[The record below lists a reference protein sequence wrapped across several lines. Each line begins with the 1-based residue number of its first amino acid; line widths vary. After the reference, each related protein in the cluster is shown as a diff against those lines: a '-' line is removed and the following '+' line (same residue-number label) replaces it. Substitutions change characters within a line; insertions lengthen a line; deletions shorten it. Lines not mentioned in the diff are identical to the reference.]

1 MPNPTKV
8 VHIITTLEDGGAEAS
23 LYRLCLAG
31 GNVQH
36 HVISLMG
43 LGKYGRLLEAATVS
57 VSCLNMPAGRV
68 TLRGLVRLW
77 RTLRQLR
84 PDVVQTWMY
93 HSDLIGGVVA
103 RLAGIRNVN
112 WGVHNSVLVPGQNAR
127 STIVVAH
134 LCARLSRIVPR
145 TIICCARKAVEVHAA
160 LGYDTAAMRVVPN
173 GYDLTM
179 FRPDA
184 EQRAVVRAELG
195 VGETVLTG
203 FVARFDPAK
212 DHSNLLHALSIL
224 NRRGNC
230 PQCLLIGSGMEASNT
245 ALVALIDE
253 LQLSQRVSLLG
264 RRSDIPAVMNALD
277 FHILSSS
284 AEAFPN
290 VIAEAMA
297 CGTPCISTDVGDATD
312 IVGDS
317 GWIVPPQDSEA
328 LAQAIEAALEA
339 RSASNWQARRVRARQ
354 WIAASF
360 SLEQMRR
367 GYYEIW
373 QGDCRALTC
382 AVNKE

>member
-1 MPNPTKV
+1 MSRPTKV
-8 VHIITTLEDGGAEAS
+8 VHVITTLDDGGAEAS

-31 GNVQH
+31 GNTQH

-43 LGKYGRLLEAATVS
+43 HGKYGPLLEAATVS
-57 VSCLNMPAGRV
+57 VTCLDMPVGRV

-77 RTLRQLR
+77 RTLRQVG

-103 RLAGIRNVN
+103 RLAGVRNVH

-127 STIVVAH
+127 STILVAR
-134 LCARLSRIVPR
+134 LCARLSHIVPR
-145 TIICCARKAVEVHAA
+145 TIICCARKAAEVHAA
-160 LGYDTAAMRVVPN
+160 LGYDTSAMRVVPN

-179 FRPDA
+179 FCPDA
-184 EQRAVVRAELG
+184 PQRAAVRAELG
-195 VGETVLTG
+195 VGETVLMG

-224 NRRGNC
+224 NRRGAC
-230 PQCLLIGSGMEASNT
+230 PRCLLVGSGMDDSNN

-253 LQLSQRVSLLG
+253 LQLGGRVSLLG
-264 RRSDIPAVMNALD
+264 RRGDIPAIMNALD

-297 CGTPCISTDVGDATD
+297 CGTPCISTDVGDAGD

-317 GWIVPPQDSEA
+317 GWIVPARDPKA
-328 LAQAIEAALEA
+328 LAHAIEAALEA
-339 RSASNWQARRVRARQ
+339 RSAPDWQARRARARQ

-360 SLEQMRR
+360 SLEQMRC
-367 GYYEIW
+367 GYHEIW
-373 QGDCRALTC
+373 HGSRGAPTWTGE
-382 AVNKE
+382 KE